1 MPYRYLE
8 DIATADVAFEAWGA
22 TVEEMF
28 VASAEAV
35 MNAMV
40 SDLDTIGRSE
50 RRPLQ
55 CDADEI
61 EMLLFDLLQE
71 LVFHK
76 DAQRLLL
83 RVSDVRITRR
93 CDRFLLLAEACGE
106 EIDPRKHDLVVDVK
120 AVTMHRFKVEQSSRG
135 WEALVV
141 LDV

>member
-40 SDLDTIGRSE
+40 SDLDSIDRSE

-55 CDADEI
+55 FDADEI

-71 LVFHK
+71 LVFYK
-76 DAQRLLL
+76 DAQQLLL
-83 RVSDVRITRR
+83 RVSDVQIKRR
-93 CDRFLLLAEACGE
+93 GDRFLLLAEACGE
-106 EIDPRKHDLVVDVK
+106 EIDPQKHDLVVDVK